1 MVLINRIFS
10 LSFICSISCLINL
23 TSFAQPGID
32 SSFES
37 TLLTDHNLVGKIWSS
52 RSQSFIEIEE
62 FLSYAE
68 SASYLLL
75 GEKHDNPDHH
85 TLQLYILNYFLEREK
100 VSNVSL
106 EMLESDDQ
114 VRLNALQENSNQNSI
129 SISLASLNEELDWDD
144 EGWDWGFYGPLIQAA
159 LQGGAPLSAGNIT
172 TETMQQVY
180 GDSNTLGGAF
190 QFDNHIVDKLNQD
203 IDESHCGL
211 LPESQF
217 PSMVRVQRAR
227 DVSLASSLHLPAAEK
242 LSVLIAGNY
251 HIRQDLGVPNYLMGQ
266 NSQLERQQIVAISF
280 MEVSEDVND
289 PAEYLQQ
296 FSDVAAFDFIWFT
309 PAVSNENYC
318 ASLLQ

>member
-1 MVLINRIFS
+1 
-10 LSFICSISCLINL
+10 
-23 TSFAQPGID
+23 
-32 SSFES
+32 
-37 TLLTDHNLVGKIWSS
+37 
-52 RSQSFIEIEE
+52 
-62 FLSYAE
+62 
-68 SASYLLL
+68 
-75 GEKHDNPDHH
+75 
-85 TLQLYILNYFLEREK
+85 
-100 VSNVSL
+100 
-106 EMLESDDQ
+106 MLESDDQ

-180 GDSNTLGGAF
+180 GDSNTLDGAL

>member
-1 MVLINRIFS
+1 MALIKKAS
-10 LSFICSISCLINL
+10 LLSFIFLISCLL
-23 TSFAQPGID
+23 SSMTFAQPGID
-32 SSFES
+32 SAFQS
-37 TLLTDHNLVGKIWSS
+37 TLLTDHHLIGKIWSS
-52 RSQSFIEIEE
+52 RSQSFIDLEE
-62 FLSYAE
+62 FLSY
-68 SASYLLL
+68 SGNASYLLL

-100 VSNVSL
+100 ISNVSL
-106 EMLESDDQ
+106 EMMKSEDQ
-114 VRLNALQENSNQNSI
+114 ARLNFLQRSSSQNSI
-129 SISLASLNEELDWDD
+129 NTNLASLNVELDWED
-144 EGWDWGFYGPLIQAA
+144 EGWSWEFYGPLIQAA
-159 LQGGAPLSAGNIT
+159 LQGGVPLSAGNLT

-180 GDSNTLGGAF
+180 GNPNILDGAL
-190 QFDNHIVDKLNQD
+190 QFENHIVDKLNQD

-227 DVSLASSLHLPAAEK
+227 DISLASSLHFPSAEK

-266 NSQLERQQIVAISF
+266 NPQLERQQIVAISF
-280 MEVSEDVND
+280 MEVSEGSND
-289 PAEYLQQ
+289 PSEYLQQ

-309 PAVSNENYC
+309 PAVSNEDYC